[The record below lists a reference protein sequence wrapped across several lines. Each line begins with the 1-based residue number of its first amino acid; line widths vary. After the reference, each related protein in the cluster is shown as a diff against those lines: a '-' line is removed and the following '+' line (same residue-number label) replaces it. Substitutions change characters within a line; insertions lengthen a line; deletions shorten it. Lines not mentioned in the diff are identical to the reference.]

1 MGDCYRYGSYYPIT
15 KKDIREI
22 KQRIKVGD
30 RMEEYIRVEEETRQ
44 QVKKKIIY
52 QVVGKY
58 RHLVE
63 PEPIT
68 GKSHKRESA
77 TYVEILMRERHCG
90 RSSVRD
96 IRLL

>member
-44 QVKKKIIY
+44 QVKRKLFT
-52 QVVGKY
+52 
-58 RHLVE
+58 RW
-63 PEPIT
+63 
-68 GKSHKRESA
+68 
-77 TYVEILMRERHCG
+77 
-90 RSSVRD
+90 
-96 IRLL
+96 